1 MPLVGGGG
9 AGNTAGSNPTGT
21 GTTLNYI
28 GDHCYANSGFLP
40 FTNSAEVTL
49 LDFTTGNSYVLADLI
64 LMRNDQNSDN
74 SAHYIYI
81 DDQLVGSVPQ
91 NSGSIQMGGQP
102 IIYLFPPQS
111 RIKITI
117 LNLVGATTLQGG
129 VSISGRVY

>member
-1 MPLVGGGG
+1 MALVGGGG
-9 AGNTAGSNPTGT
+9 APNVAGSNPAGT

-49 LDFTTGNSYVLADLI
+49 LKFTTGNSYVVADIL

-74 SAHYIYI
+74 SAHRIYI

-102 IIYLFPPQS
+102 IIYLFPPQAT
-111 RIKITI
+111 IKITVI
-117 LNLVGATTLQGG
+117 NEVGATTLQGG
-129 VSISGRVY
+129 ASISGRVY